1 MFFFPYRADINLHKL
16 PLLTILISLLCIG
29 VYIAQHL
36 NEAEVYDKASAF
48 CEQPFTPTFTEI
60 LIKHSGQARV
70 NDCLDTLLKIHLS
83 QDQEASIKNL
93 ATSIGPT
100 PGVVHADLSEYYTEA
115 LDETYREFSRSVPAL
130 LTAELWYLPQSWAV
144 DRMLTAA
151 VAHGSWLH
159 LIGNL
164 FFFFA
169 FAATVEIIVG
179 IVLYLGVFVVLA
191 LGTHVVY
198 SLATIMQV
206 DPLPTV
212 GLSGV
217 IMGMV
222 ALFTFFIPTAKIRCF
237 LWLFVFFRRLSIPA
251 WILAVWYI
259 GWDVYSQVS
268 GGSNAGINL
277 VAHLSGAAIG
287 LTLGML
293 LFREKRHWARGL
305 VRR

>member
-1 MFFFPYRADINLHKL
+1 MFFFPYRADINLYKI
-16 PLLTILISLLCIG
+16 PLITILLSLLCIG
-29 VYIAQHL
+29 VYIAQYR
-36 NEAEVYDKASAF
+36 NEVEVHNKAVAF
-48 CEQPFTPTFTEI
+48 CEQAYTPTFREI
-60 LIKHSGQARV
+60 LIKRAGRADV
-70 NDCLDTLLKIHLS
+70 EDCLGVLLKLHVSADRAALM
-83 QDQEASIKNL
+83 KKL
-93 ATSIGPT
+93 AHQIGAT
-100 PGVVHADLSEYYTEA
+100 PGVTKADLSVYYLEA
-115 LDETYREFSRSVPAL
+115 LNETYRAFSQAVPTL
-130 LTAELWYLPQSWAV
+130 LTTKLWYPPESWSV

-179 IVLYLGVFVVLA
+179 IVLYLGVFLA
-191 LGTHVVY
+191 LAIGTHAVY

-222 ALFTFFIPTAKIRCF
+222 ALFTFFIPTANIRCF

-251 WILAVWYI
+251 WILAGWYV

-268 GGSNAGINL
+268 GEGSAGVNL

-287 LTLGML
+287 LILSML
-293 LFREKRHWARGL
+293 LFREKRHWAQGL
-305 VRR
+305 LPK

>member
-1 MFFFPYRADINLHKL
+1 MFFFPYRADINLYKI

-29 VYIAQHL
+29 VYIAQYS
-36 NEAEVYDKASAF
+36 NEVEVREKAVAF
-48 CEQPFTPTFTEI
+48 CEQPFTPAFTEI
-60 LIKHSGQARV
+60 LIKHSGQAQV
-70 NDCLDTLLKIHLS
+70 NDCLDTLLEIHLS
-83 QDQEASIKNL
+83 QDQGALIKKL
-93 ATSIGPT
+93 ADSIGAT
-100 PGVVHADLSEYYTEA
+100 PGVVHADLSEYYAEA
-115 LDETYREFSRSVPAL
+115 LHETYREFIRTVPTL
-130 LTAELWYLPQSWAV
+130 LTTELWYSPQFWAV
-144 DRMLTAA
+144 DRMLTAT

-179 IVLYLGVFVVLA
+179 IVLYLGVFVILA

-259 GWDVYSQVS
+259 GWDVYSQVA

-305 VRR
+305 VRK

>member
-1 MFFFPYRADINLHKL
+1 MFFFPYRADINLYKI

-29 VYIAQHL
+29 IYIAQYR
-36 NEAEVYDKASAF
+36 NEVEVYDKAVAF
-48 CEQPFTPTFTEI
+48 CEQSYTPTFREI
-60 LIKHSGQARV
+60 LIKRSGRA
-70 NDCLDTLLKIHLS
+70 DLDECLDTLLKIHISEDRTAL
-83 QDQEASIKNL
+83 IKKI
-93 ATSIGPT
+93 ATDVGDT
-100 PGVVHADLSEYYTEA
+100 PGVDHADLSEYYVEA
-115 LDETYREFSRSVPAL
+115 LNETYREFSQAVPAL
-130 LTAELWYLPQSWAV
+130 LTTELWYPPRSWSV
-144 DRMLTAA
+144 DRMLTAS
-151 VAHGSWLH
+151 VSHGSWLH

-179 IVLYLGVFVVLA
+179 LVLYLGVFLTLA

-198 SLATIMQV
+198 SLATIMQI
-206 DPLPTV
+206 DPAPTL

-237 LWLFVFFRRLSIPA
+237 LWLFVFFRRFSIPA
-251 WILAVWYI
+251 WILAAWYI

-268 GGSNAGINL
+268 GEGNAGINL

-287 LTLGML
+287 LTLGMA
-293 LFREKRHWARGL
+293 LFRGKRHWARGL
-305 VRR
+305 LRK

>member
-1 MFFFPYRADINLHKL
+1 MFFFPYRADINLYKI

-29 VYIAQHL
+29 VYIAQYS
-36 NEAEVYDKASAF
+36 NEVEVREKAVAF
-48 CEQPFTPTFTEI
+48 CEQPFTPAFTEI
-60 LIKHSGQARV
+60 LIKHSGEAGV
-70 NDCLDTLLKIHLS
+70 NDCLDMLLEIHLS
-83 QDQEASIKNL
+83 QDRGTLIKKI
-93 ATSIGPT
+93 AGSIGAT
-100 PGVVHADLSEYYTEA
+100 PGVVHADLSEYYAEA
-115 LDETYREFSRSVPAL
+115 LNETYRDFSRTVPAF
-130 LTAELWYLPQSWAV
+130 LTAELWYAPQSWAV

-179 IVLYLGVFVVLA
+179 IVLYLGVFVILA

-206 DPLPTV
+206 DALPTV

-222 ALFTFFIPTAKIRCF
+222 ALFTFFMPTAKIRCF

-259 GWDVYSQVS
+259 GWDVYSQVA
-268 GGSNAGINL
+268 GDSNASINL

-287 LTLGML
+287 LSLGML

-305 VRR
+305 VRT